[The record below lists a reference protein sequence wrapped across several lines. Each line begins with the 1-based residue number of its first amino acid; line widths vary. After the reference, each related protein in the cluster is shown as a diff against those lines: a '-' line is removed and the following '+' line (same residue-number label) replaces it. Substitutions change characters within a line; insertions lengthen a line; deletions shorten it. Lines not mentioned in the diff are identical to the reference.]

1 MSDIDFYQTQ
11 VDECRRLLGNT
22 DDLLARDVH
31 EAMLQEC
38 QDRLLK
44 AASAD
49 LRMAGK
55 GAVRGGVAG
64 LQR

>member
-22 DDLLARDVH
+22 DDMLAREVH

-38 QDRLLK
+38 QDRLVR
-44 AASAD
+44 AVDAD
-49 LRMAGK
+49 LEMPATEPS
-55 GAVRGGVAG
+55 AAA
-64 LQR
+64 